1 MINTIINILIV
12 IVIYTFIGGEEGMQ
26 HQCPHCTRKYTV
38 IGSLRR
44 HLKYDCGRRQREVV
58 TGYSVTDR
66 GFECSTCTRCY
77 KVFGS
82 LKRHLKYECE
92 KQPNIPCPVT
102 GCLYKAKVPC
112 RMTQHVRMVHK
123 LEC

>member
-1 MINTIINILIV
+1 MEYRCLDC
-12 IVIYTFIGGEEGMQ
+12 GK
-26 HQCPHCTRKYTV
+26 KYRAS
-38 IGSLRR
+38 GSLRR
-44 HLKYDCGRRQREVV
+44 HLKYDCGRKRKEII
-58 TGYSVTDR
+58 TGYTITAT
-66 GFECSTCTRCY
+66 GFECKTCNRCY

-92 KQPNIPCPVT
+92 KQPNIPCPVL
-102 GCLYKAKVPC
+102 GCEYKAKIRC